1 MRAGRA
7 AARLSCIVFMV
18 REREGGL
25 PMRRWWRS
33 ASIATR
39 VFVQTAAMLV
49 VAAIGAFALLALD
62 AQHAQEREAA
72 VASRELAQAMA
83 ATPTIQQA
91 TATAAARY
99 DEHPEAAVDG
109 ASEAMQAYVEAVR
122 EATRLDFVTVM
133 HPDGTRYTHP
143 DPAQIG
149 RTFLGT
155 TAPALAGATFTEVF
169 EGTLGPSVR
178 AVTPVTVDGR
188 IVALVAA
195 GVTIERVG
203 GLVVERLL
211 VVGALLVAALVVSA
225 FGAWLLARRL
235 DRATGGRRPEELARL
250 FAAHEA
256 ALHSVDDGLVLV
268 EDGSVVLANDRAR
281 ALLGIEAARLPLP
294 ADAPLPREVRR
305 VLDGEGQLRVQG
317 RWLVVERHRAG
328 AGTATGTSSGTTT
341 LTIRDRTELQRMTG
355 ELDAV
360 RTLAAALRAQ
370 THEFGNRM
378 HTVATLIEL
387 DQPRQALEVATA
399 GRDLG
404 QRLADRVVGDD
415 EEPVIAALLLGKAAE
430 AHERG
435 VEMHVETHLEPGTHG
450 IDPVDF
456 VTVLGNL
463 VDNAIDAAA
472 ERANAALATGG
483 DAAAWVEVYLDEDD
497 GHIVLQVSDSG
508 AGVPA
513 EQRDAAFGAG
523 WSTKPAGPHGRGFG
537 LSIVREAV
545 DRLGG
550 SVELGQAERGGG
562 AAVTVQLPRPGGAS

>member
-1 MRAGRA
+1 
-7 AARLSCIVFMV
+7 
-18 REREGGL
+18 
-25 PMRRWWRS
+25 MRRWWRS

-62 AQHAQEREAA
+62 AQQAQEREAA

-91 TATAAARY
+91 TAAAAARY
-99 DEHPEAAVDG
+99 DGDRAAAVEG
-109 ASEAMQAYVEAVR
+109 ATDAMQAYVEAVR
-122 EATRLDFVTVM
+122 AATRLDFVTVM

-143 DPAQIG
+143 DPDEIG

-155 TAPALAGATFTEVF
+155 TAPALAGETFTEVF

-268 EDGSVVLANDRAR
+268 EDGDVVLANDRAR
-281 ALLGIEAARLPLP
+281 ALLGIEAERLPLP

-305 VLDGEGQLRVQG
+305 VLDGEGQVRVQG
-317 RWLVVERHRAG
+317 RWLVVERHQAG
-328 AGTATGTSSGTTT
+328 TGTATGTTT

-387 DQPRQALEVATA
+387 DQPQQALEVATA

-483 DAAAWVEVYLDEDD
+483 DAAAWVEVYLDEHD

-537 LSIVREAV
+537 LSIVRETV
-545 DRLGG
+545 ERLGG

-562 AAVTVQLPRPGGAS
+562 AAVTVQLPKPGGAS